1 MEKVKK
7 EKIKILNN
15 RKVARDIVKEIL
27 NFGVNQEQILHTIY
41 LLSLNLEDNEKMKEI
56 SLSIKKFT
64 EGINTEEREDN
75 INNRSKI
82 ILEWG
87 K

>member
-82 ILEWG
+82 ILE
-87 K
+87 